1 MGTNRN
7 FRRVFVATGIALGC
21 LFGAYRDAHAMLGG
35 DIASVEADQ
44 DRLRAVRQITKLAS
58 GERHDLL
65 LPSGIVVREFV
76 SPGGTVFAI
85 SWRGPKMPDLR
96 ELLGP
101 AFEQWVQSDTRVR
114 QGPHRTTMTG
124 PELVIRSGGHRGAFA
139 GRAWVPSLVPPGVD
153 PDTLIDGRVVP

>member
-1 MGTNRN
+1 MSASRK
-7 FRRVFVATGIALGC
+7 FRRILVGTVALGC
-21 LFGAYRDAHAMLGG
+21 LLGAGRHAHATLGG

-44 DRLRAVRQITKLAS
+44 DRLRAVRQITKLPF

-65 LPSGIVVREFV
+65 LPSGVVVREYV

-85 SWRGPKMPDLR
+85 TWHGPRMPDLR
-96 ELLGP
+96 GLLG
-101 AFEQWVQSDTRVR
+101 ASFEQWVESDTRVR

-124 PELVIRSGGHRGAFA
+124 PDLVVRSGGHRGSFA

-153 PDTLIDGRVVP
+153 PDTMLDGRVVR